1 MTEQT
6 SAYLVTP
13 PSLFFP
19 RRGLT
24 FSLIT
29 RNTKWVENFMEMAEE
44 RFPGTTLTF
53 FSTHDEVD
61 DDKWLWLFQQSNMS
75 DFVIVDADS
84 ATEVD
89 TQIALIVGRGKRV
102 WWEFVEDNKPI
113 LQSLINITQ
122 AGLID
127 STEEFFDLIGDSDT
141 V

>member
-53 FSTHDEVD
+53 FSTHDETD
-61 DDKWLWLFQQSNMS
+61 DDKWVWLFQQSNMS
-75 DFVIVDADS
+75 DFVIVDAES

-122 AGLID
+122 AGLVD

>member
-24 FSLIT
+24 FTLLS
-29 RNTKWVENFMEMAEE
+29 RNSKWVENFMELAEQQ
-44 RFPGTTLTF
+44 FQGTTLTF
-53 FSTHDEVD
+53 FSTHEETD
-61 DDKWLWLFQQSNMS
+61 DDKWVWLFQQAGMT
-75 DFVIVDADS
+75 DFVIVDAES

-89 TQIALIVGRGKRV
+89 IQIALIVGRGKRV
-102 WWEFVEDNKPI
+102 WWEFVDDSKPI

-122 AGLID
+122 AGIVD
-127 STEEFFDLIGDSDT
+127 DTEEFFDLIGDPN
-141 V
+141 VA